1 MKKTKIADNLYIY
14 ETDKGSRSYV
24 FRGTVGGKRIER
36 GLGAVDSQSLRDA
49 KRKAAA
55 VLLSEPEEKKPEQ
68 KTFAETYEEAV
79 AEIGSIRRWK
89 LGSKAEQTWCS
100 QLARYAVP
108 AVGGKALSDID
119 REDVLAILRP
129 LWTAKPTVAS
139 TLRLRLEALFDWAA
153 TRGYRSGMNPAVWRS
168 NLALFLPPRSKVH
181 EEEHFEAPSIEELRN
196 AVKLALASGGEA
208 DRALVWIIATACRIS
223 EGRLADASEVSGV
236 EWTIDPAHQKTRIHQ
251 RVPLSSLAESV
262 VSREPGRMFDV
273 ACSTV
278 LLRLKQY
285 CPRPEGSP
293 QVTVHGIRSTFR
305 DWCAD
310 NGVADAVA
318 ERCLSHQWGNSVTR
332 AYYRNDLF
340 EQRKVVMQ
348 QWADALTK

>member
-55 VLLSEPEEKKPEQ
+55 VLLSEPEEKKPEL
-68 KTFAETYEEAV
+68 KTFAETYAAAV
-79 AEIGSIRRWK
+79 AEIGSLRRWR
-89 LGSKAEQTWCS
+89 GARMEQVWLA
-100 QLARYAVP
+100 QLEKYAVP
-108 AVGGKALSDID
+108 ALGAVALSAIGRD
-119 REDVLAILRP
+119 DVLAVLRP
-129 LWTAKPTVAS
+129 LWTEKPTAAS
-139 TLRLRLEALFDWAA
+139 ELRMRLEAVLDWAA
-153 TRGYRSGMNPAVWRS
+153 TRGYRSGMNPAVWRG
-168 NLALFLPPRSKVH
+168 NLALFLPPQSRVH
-181 EEEHFEAPSIEELRN
+181 EEAHHEAPTIEELRN

-223 EGRLADASEVSGV
+223 EGCLADASEVSGL

-251 RVPLSSLAESV
+251 RVPLSSLAEAV
-262 VSREPGRMFDV
+262 LSREPGRMFDV
-273 ACSTV
+273 TGNTV
-278 LLRLKQY
+278 LRRLKQY
-285 CPRPEGSP
+285 CPRPEGQP
-293 QVTVHGIRSTFR
+293 PVTVHGIRSTFR

-318 ERCLSHQWGNSVTR
+318 ERCLSHLWGNAVTR

-340 EQRKVVMQ
+340 EQRRVVMQ
-348 QWADALTK
+348 SWADALTK

>member
-36 GLGAVDSQSLRDA
+36 GLGAVESQSLRDA

-55 VLLSEPEEKKPEQ
+55 VLLSEPEEKKPEL
-68 KTFAETYEEAV
+68 KTFAETYAEAV
-79 AEIGSIRRWK
+79 TEIGSIRRWK
-89 LGSKAEQTWCS
+89 NSRMERSWDSQIEQ
-100 QLARYAVP
+100 YALPVIG
-108 AVGGKALSDID
+108 ALALSAIGRD
-119 REDVLAILRP
+119 DVLAVLRP

-139 TLRLRLEALFDWAA
+139 ALRMRLEAVFDWAA
-153 TRGYRSGMNPAVWRS
+153 TRGYRSGLNPAVWRG
-168 NLALFLPPRSKVH
+168 NLALFLPPQSKVH
-181 EEEHFEAPSIEELRN
+181 EEEHHEAPTIEELRN

-208 DRALVWIIATACRIS
+208 DRALVWIIATACRNA
-223 EGRLADASEVSGV
+223 EACLADASEVSGS

-251 RVPLSSLAESV
+251 RVPLSSLAEAAL
-262 VSREPGRMFDV
+262 SREPGRMFDV
-273 ACSTV
+273 GCNTV
-278 LLRLKQY
+278 LLRLKKY
-285 CPRPEGSP
+285 CPRPEGQP

-340 EQRKVVMQ
+340 EQRKAVMQ
-348 QWADALTK
+348 AWADALMG